1 MKRLLLIAA
10 SAACVLPLL
19 CGRADA
25 ITLTFNDLTELVTV
39 DVSSPLPAG
48 VTVQTQAGAT
58 SESLIVVITGA
69 FLAATEPATFTLG
82 LTELPGLQIVSDT
95 IQLVKQETGLAV
107 IFTSD
112 TESGLGTCANI
123 SCQPEAN
130 PDGSGVANPFITRPL
145 LTGAGAPIS
154 GGLVINAFSD
164 SPERSDRV
172 PEPTTLL
179 LLGSALTG
187 LGVLRYRR
195 SRGR

>member
-1 MKRLLLIAA
+1 
-10 SAACVLPLL
+10 
-19 CGRADA
+19 
-25 ITLTFNDLTELVTV
+25 
-39 DVSSPLPAG
+39 
-48 VTVQTQAGAT
+48 
-58 SESLIVVITGA
+58 
-69 FLAATEPATFTLG
+69 
-82 LTELPGLQIVSDT
+82 
-95 IQLVKQETGLAV
+95 VKQETGLAV

-112 TESGLGTCANI
+112 TESGLGSCANI

-145 LTGAGAPIS
+145 FTGAGGTIS

-187 LGVLRYRR
+187 LSVLRYRR
-195 SRGR
+195 RGR

>member
-1 MKRLLLIAA
+1 MKRLLLIVAFA
-10 SAACVLPLL
+10 GLGFPLV

-25 ITLTFNDLTELVTV
+25 ITLTFNDLTDTVTV
-39 DVSSPLPAG
+39 DVSSPLPSG
-48 VTVQTQAGAT
+48 VTVQTQPGST

-69 FLAATEPATFTLG
+69 FLAGTEPASFTLG
-82 LTELPGLQIVSDT
+82 LTELPALTQVSDT

-112 TESGLGTCANI
+112 SGEASLGTCENI

-130 PDGSGVANPFITRPL
+130 PDGSGVANPFITRSL
-145 LTGAGAPIS
+145 FTGAGAPIS
-154 GGLVINAFSD
+154 GGLVVNAFSD
-164 SPERSDRV
+164 VDRV

-187 LGVLRYRR
+187 LGVLTYRR
-195 SRGR
+195 RR